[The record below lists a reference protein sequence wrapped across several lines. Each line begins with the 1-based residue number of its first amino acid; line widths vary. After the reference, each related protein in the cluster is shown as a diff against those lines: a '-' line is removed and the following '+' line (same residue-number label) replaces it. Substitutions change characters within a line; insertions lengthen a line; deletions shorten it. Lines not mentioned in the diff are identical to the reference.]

1 MFSSSIQKCWT
12 GDEWQLNRALY
23 FLPALLHLNWRHHPP
38 GSFTDPSAEGLSRE
52 RARERDRSRP
62 HERRHHS
69 SAGEKQRYYSCE
81 RYGSREQCHTKSAG
95 PSRSTSPGEGQD
107 AGLFKQVS
115 YLLPPSVSC
124 TPRHLWTVR
133 HVSLFRLC
141 RVFSSILEQSC
152 NQCPFSSVAP
162 NFRTMQ
168 LKNDSKEKPH
178 QDLMICITICLCFL
192 WLHLELFS
200 LCICSTYWIFS

>member
-1 MFSSSIQKCWT
+1 MRSASIHFQNKIMSKVNLDTTWSQFWVFSPHFFQFNSHHYNFIYPCKGHYYICSSEIWIQT
-12 GDEWQLNRALY
+12 DHYRLNIAFFSTFKRDDGMIKVKGKPCTV
-23 FLPALLHLNWRHHPP
+23 FLPALSHFISRYHPP

-107 AGLFKQVS
+107 ICLLKQVG
-115 YLLPPSVSC
+115 YLPY
-124 TPRHLWTVR
+124 
-133 HVSLFRLC
+133 
-141 RVFSSILEQSC
+141 
-152 NQCPFSSVAP
+152 VA
-162 NFRTMQ
+162 
-168 LKNDSKEKPH
+168 
-178 QDLMICITICLCFL
+178 
-192 WLHLELFS
+192 
-200 LCICSTYWIFS
+200 